1 MFIIQGEKMRY
12 PCIDI
17 DLEKLEY
24 NFHELNK
31 KCTKKNIKLTVVT
44 KGFAGDKEI
53 IKLFLNANVDSIADS
68 RLENIKKFRNMNYTG
83 EAILLRIP
91 QKSEI
96 KEAINYIDYSLVSE
110 KESCFFLSKEA
121 NKKNKKIGVIIM
133 VDIGDRREGVMP
145 ENLNSFIKEIINL
158 PGLYLEGIGTNLG
171 CYGGVIPD
179 LKNTKKIINLKNKV
193 ENELGI
199 KINRLSGGN
208 TATTNLFGKGLL
220 ESEVN
225 NLRIGEAILLANDI
239 TNQRQIEYLKRDVFK
254 VKAEII
260 ELKEKPSLPEGAQ
273 GCNFSGEKVKFK
285 DKGIVKRA
293 ILAIGS
299 QDIDHSSLIPELKG
313 VEILGSSSDH
323 LLIDLSN
330 CKKELSYGDILSF
343 KLGYGA
349 LLRAMTSAYVNK
361 NYLY

>member
-1 MFIIQGEKMRY
+1 MKY
-12 PCIDI
+12 PLIDI
-17 DLEKLEY
+17 DLQKLKY
-24 NFHELNK
+24 NFNELNK
-31 KCTKKNIKLTVVT
+31 KCSKKNIKLTVVT
-44 KGFAGDKEI
+44 KGFAGDQEI
-53 IKLFLNANVDSIADS
+53 MKTLMMANVNSIADS
-68 RLENIKKFRNMNYTG
+68 RLDNIKKFRDLNYNG

-96 KEAINYIDYSLVSE
+96 KEAINYIDCSLVSE
-110 KESCFFLSKEA
+110 KESCIYLSEEA
-121 NKKNKKIGVIIM
+121 KKINKKIGVIVM

-145 ENLNSFIKEIINL
+145 EKLVDFIKEIINF
-158 PGLYLEGIGTNLG
+158 PGIYLEGIGTNLG

-179 LKNTKKIINLKNKV
+179 LKNTKKIIELKKKV

-199 KINRLSGGN
+199 EINRLSAGN
-208 TATTNLFGKGLL
+208 TATTNLFGQGLL
-220 ESEVN
+220 EMEVN
-225 NLRIGEAILLANDI
+225 NLRVGEAILLANDI

-260 ELKEKPSLPEGAQ
+260 ELKEKPSLPTGSQ
-273 GCNFSGEKVKFK
+273 GCNFSGEKVQFK

-323 LLIDLSN
+323 LLVELSN
-330 CKKELSYGDILSF
+330 CKKELNYGDVLNF
-343 KLGYGA
+343 KLGYSA
-349 LLRAMTSAYVNK
+349 LLRAMTSPYVKK
-361 NYLY
+361 NYLYQTTNIKV